1 MWQKYFLKTLT
12 DVFYELLVILPK
24 FIKFLTH
31 HESCIT
37 FLKIT
42 EKVLKKKTN
51 KLIDLRKSKRNGTNF
66 PIAIFNPE
74 RNLFSVYMIP
84 EGNFTPE

>member
-1 MWQKYFLKTLT
+1 MELSEASNYDTSVLYKQCKQSDKSVAKVFLKTLT

-42 EKVLKKKTN
+42 EKVLKKKN
-51 KLIDLRKSKRNGTNF
+51 K
-66 PIAIFNPE
+66 
-74 RNLFSVYMIP
+74 
-84 EGNFTPE
+84 